1 MTTSVIHGNDMK
13 HLSEWALSSRV
24 FDPEALC
31 HGNMKSAVHLCLEAA
46 LRFQLAVE
54 KRHVWHE
61 SLWAVNRSQ
70 QKENISNINSNSKS
84 CDLDFTSLWS
94 YCLHTSSHF
103 QSVFKSLVF
112 ILLCCSIFHFFKF
125 LNVSRYQRPP
135 AAAFTPAQGLFIFL
149 IIYSHSWWLSHSLEA
164 SRHIIRPVGSSST
177 PPCTASPPSSAS
189 WWRYNAPST
198 AAAFFSTAFDL
209 PLLLVCAA
217 PNSARQACNPQHS

>member
-1 MTTSVIHGNDMK
+1 MFDTNHCELSTEANKKRTSAISIQTLSHVI
-13 HLSEWALSSRV
+13 LIS
-24 FDPEALC
+24 PPCEATVYTPAHIFNKYL
-31 HGNMKSAVHLCLEAA
+31 
-46 LRFQLAVE
+46 
-54 KRHVWHE
+54 
-61 SLWAVNRSQ
+61 SLW
-70 QKENISNINSNSKS
+70 
-84 CDLDFTSLWS
+84 F
-94 YCLHTSSHF
+94 SSS
-103 QSVFKSLVF
+103 SVVPFF
-112 ILLCCSIFHFFKF
+112 IFLKF